1 MPLYGNFIMTT
12 TSAIFIFYLITFNT
26 LITAVLAV
34 YPLVRIKIYL
44 EDKNKDSLKDNKVLD
59 FFIRYFVNLSIASI
73 VILALYIQAIFFI
86 NQ

>member
-12 TSAIFIFYLITFNT
+12 ASAIFIFYLITFNT

-34 YPLVRIKIYL
+34 DPLVRIKIYL
-44 EDKNKDSLKDNKVLD
+44 EDKNKDSLRNNKVLD

-73 VILALYIQAIFFI
+73 VILVLYIQVIFCI